1 MISIVK
7 QTYDRFFGAGDAAV
21 TVPPMDGALLPNDAL
36 DRAGSLHSVEAP
48 DNLALHDRQVL
59 FTSKNELL
67 GFDPEGSFRVLERF
81 SDDILALASGGG
93 RLAVAVAGEG
103 IRIDGK
109 SIGREIGRP
118 DCVTA
123 LCFEPSG
130 ALLVTVGSER
140 NSAADWARDL
150 LERNATGA
158 LWRITPDGVAR
169 KLAGGLAWPAGLAV
183 LVDGRVAVSEAWRHR
198 LVAIGSDGAPAVL
211 LDNLPAYPGRIA
223 VAGDGFWLS
232 LFAPRRQMIEFVLR
246 EKSFRRKMMRDID
259 PELWM
264 APALSSG
271 RSFREPLQGGA
282 VKQLGVLKPWAPT
295 RSYGLLVRLGATFA
309 PEASFHSRADGNRH
323 GITSA
328 VAHAGR
334 IYVTS
339 KGGNA
344 VIALPGSGKSE
355 ESGR

>member
-1 MISIVK
+1 MISIIR

-36 DRAGSLHSVEAP
+36 DKADNLHSTEAP
-48 DNLALHDRQVL
+48 DNLVIHDGQVL
-59 FTSKNELL
+59 FSSGNELL
-67 GFDPEGSFRVLERF
+67 HLDAEAGAAVIERF
-81 SDDILALASGGG
+81 SGDILALASGGG

-109 SIGREIGRP
+109 PVGREIGRT

-130 ALLVTVGSER
+130 ALLVAVGSER
-140 NSAADWARDL
+140 NAAADWARDL

-158 LWRITPDGVAR
+158 LWRVTPDGAAR
-169 KLAGGLAWPAGLAV
+169 RLAAGLAWPAGLAV
-183 LVDGRVAVSEAWRHR
+183 LADGRVAVSEAWRHR
-198 LVAIGSDGAPAVL
+198 LVAIGNGGTPAVL

-223 VAGDGFWLS
+223 VSDGGYWLS
-232 LFAPRRQMIEFVLR
+232 LFAPRRQMIEFILR
-246 EKSFRRKMMRDID
+246 EKSFRQKMMRDID

-271 RSFREPLQGGA
+271 SSFREPLQGGA

-295 RSYGLLVRLGATFA
+295 RSYGLLVRLGATFHA
-309 PEASFHSRADGNRH
+309 EASFHSRADGNRH

-339 KGGNA
+339 KGGHA
-344 VIALPGSGKSE
+344 VVALSDGGKSE